1 MENNHHIGLD
11 LVSGPPDSNN
21 DCPQMVENKNIPSRI
36 PNFKNLAEFRDAKF
50 RNSFFYFKQK
60 PTNKHA
66 FLNNNKGKLIKYKNL
81 CGLIRQYT
89 IDKKL
94 VTEDG
99 FIICDDFLKT
109 VCKTNI
115 ISFFE
120 LAKHFSSI
128 IL

>member
-1 MENNHHIGLD
+1 MEKNHHIGLD
-11 LVSGPPDSNN
+11 QNSGPPDSNN
-21 DCPQMVENKNIPSRI
+21 DCPQVVERKNIPSII
-36 PNFKNLAEFRDAKF
+36 PNFKNLVEFRDAEF
-50 RNSFFYFKQK
+50 RNSSFYFKEK
-60 PTNKHA
+60 PEFKHA
-66 FLNNNKGKLIKYKNL
+66 FLNNNKGKIIKYKNL
-81 CGLIRQYT
+81 CRFIRQYI

-99 FIICDDFLKT
+99 YIICDEFLKK

-120 LAKHFSSI
+120 LAKYFTSI